1 MHVLLIATLLA
12 ADADFTRPP
21 LVPAAQTT
29 EQVSAPHGRW
39 HLWAL
44 SAAGGLIGIGTWV
57 ASAVNYFS
65 TLHCS
70 SGGLLEVNCRS
81 GSEWAMVP
89 FIGSY
94 LALADHAT
102 SHANNTGAVTTL
114 AVVQSLALVMCAV
127 GPFIS
132 FGGATVTATPAGVSG
147 TF

>member
-12 ADADFTRPP
+12 ADPSFTQPP
-21 LVPAAQTT
+21 LVPAAQPT
-29 EQVSAPHGRW
+29 EQVTASAGRW
-39 HLWAL
+39 HLWGL

-65 TLHCS
+65 TLHCNS
-70 SGGLLEVNCRS
+70 SGLLEFNCSS
-81 GSEWAMVP
+81 GSEWALVP

-94 LALADHAT
+94 LALADQATAHAG
-102 SHANNTGAVTTL
+102 NTGAVATL
-114 AVVQSLALVMCAV
+114 AIVQSLAIVMCAV

-132 FGGATVTATPAGVSG
+132 FGGVNVTATPAGVTG

>member
-1 MHVLLIATLLA
+1 MHVLLITNLLA
-12 ADADFTRPP
+12 ADPAFTEPP
-21 LVPAAQTT
+21 LVPAVQTT
-29 EQVSAPHGRW
+29 EQVSAQPRRW
-39 HLWAL
+39 HLWGL
-44 SAAGGLIGIGTWV
+44 SAAGGGVGIATWV

-70 SGGLLEVNCRS
+70 SGSLLEVNCRS

-102 SHANNTGAVTTL
+102 ASANNTGAITTL
-114 AVVQSLALVMCAV
+114 AIIQSLAIVMCAV

-132 FGGATVTATPAGVSG
+132 FGGANVTATPAGVSG